1 MLQVQGKD
9 RDKVAAVAK
18 ALELTDY
25 IPRSYI
31 EQVRNAVPGT
41 GLSAWRSVSAARL
54 HIPCMLTGTRPARI
68 LCLGGGSCSLP
79 TTSHAATLSR

>member
-1 MLQVQGKD
+1 VLQVQGKD

-31 EQVRNAVPGT
+31 EQV
-41 GLSAWRSVSAARL
+41 
-54 HIPCMLTGTRPARI
+54 
-68 LCLGGGSCSLP
+68 
-79 TTSHAATLSR
+79 